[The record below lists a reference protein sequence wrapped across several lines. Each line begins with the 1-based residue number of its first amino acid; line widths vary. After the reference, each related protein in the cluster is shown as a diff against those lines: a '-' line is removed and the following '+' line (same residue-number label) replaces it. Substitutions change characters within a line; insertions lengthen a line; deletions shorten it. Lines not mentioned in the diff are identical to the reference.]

1 MAEDVTDVVS
11 LTPET
16 LPLSREEETFCLGV
30 IEYGG
35 NLGAAVRAAY
45 GKKAYA
51 QPAAKGRDLINR
63 PDIALRIKQLA
74 DATQEHALIS
84 LGSHFMQL
92 ARLRDL
98 AVKTGDMRTGLAA
111 EVKRGELAGFY
122 NGKGAAPAN
131 PGEGENGAK
140 FLQIN
145 FIGGA
150 PTGAASPEDWMRKFG
165 GKQADPLIIE
175 NPK

>member
-11 LTPET
+11 LTEET
-16 LPLSREEETFCLGV
+16 LPLSREEDTFCLGV

-35 NLGAAVRAAY
+35 NIGAAYRSAF
-45 GKKAYA
+45 GKKVSN
-51 QPAAKGRDLINR
+51 PAAKGRELINR

-111 EVKRGELAGFY
+111 EVKRGELAGYY

-165 GKQADPLIIE
+165 SKQADPLIIE